1 MITDRNGKQIKEGDW
16 IAYKYGE
23 NGEIG
28 GLQVVS
34 QNGVL
39 GVLQSS
45 FFGAKVEVE
54 FIDLS
59 TTDLKHCEVVEHGK
73 KED

>member
-1 MITDRNGKQIKEGDW
+1 MIKEGDW

-23 NGEIG
+23 DDEIG
-28 GLQVVS
+28 GMQVVS

-39 GVLQSS
+39 GVISRS
-45 FFGAKVEVE
+45 FFPLSEE

-59 TTDLKHCEVVEHGK
+59 TTDLAHCEVVKHGK

>member
-1 MITDRNGKQIKEGDW
+1 MLKDRYGVEIKEGDW

-23 NGEIG
+23 DDEIG
-28 GLQVVS
+28 GMQVVS

-39 GVLQSS
+39 GLLSRSVFSQR
-45 FFGAKVEVE
+45 EE

-59 TTDLKHCEVVEHGK
+59 TTDLQHCEVVKHGK

>member
-1 MITDRNGKQIKEGDW
+1 MLKDRNGIEIKEGDW

-23 NGEIG
+23 DDEIG
-28 GLQVVS
+28 GMQVVS

-39 GVLQSS
+39 GVISRS
-45 FFGAKVEVE
+45 FFSLSEE

-59 TTDLKHCEVVEHGK
+59 TTDLAHCEVVKHGK
-73 KED
+73 KEN

>member
-1 MITDRNGKQIKEGDW
+1 MLKYRQFKERSGRTHD
-16 IAYKYGE
+16 KYGE
-23 NGEIG
+23 DDKIG
-28 GLQVVS
+28 GMQVVS

-39 GVLQSS
+39 GLLSRSVFSQR
-45 FFGAKVEVE
+45 EE

-59 TTDLKHCEVVEHGK
+59 TTDLQHCEVVKHGK

>member
-1 MITDRNGKQIKEGDW
+1 MLKDRNGIEIKEGDW

-23 NGEIG
+23 DDEVGVM
-28 GLQVVS
+28 QVVI

-39 GVLQSS
+39 GIISESYFPQS
-45 FFGAKVEVE
+45 KE

-59 TTDLKHCEVVEHGK
+59 TTDLKHCEVVKYGK
-73 KED
+73 KEH

>member
-1 MITDRNGKQIKEGDW
+1 M
-16 IAYKYGE
+16 
-23 NGEIG
+23 
-28 GLQVVS
+28 QVVS

-45 FFGAKVEVE
+45 FFSAKVEVE